1 MLEEWGYMTHFV
13 ARLRLSMIWGKTWF
27 PKQMDGAFTGVTF
40 AVAATTN
47 CETVDF
53 AYASV
58 TSQHAT
64 QVCKWQIPFRLCHIA
79 QGLEMRIF
87 DFLILSGESA
97 LHCLKAEKLVW
108 FFPLCCLF
116 VIKWMCT
123 AIKEV
128 TGITLSTWRCILQ
141 FQSFWITS

>member
-1 MLEEWGYMTHFV
+1 MLEEWSYMANFV
-13 ARLRLSMIWGKTWF
+13 LHLRLSMIWGKTWF
-27 PKQMDGAFTGVTF
+27 PKQMDGAFTGIPF

-53 AYASV
+53 AYASD
-58 TSQHAT
+58 TSQKCYT
-64 QVCKWQIPFRLCHIA
+64 GVQVTDSFQTVPIA
-79 QGLEMRIF
+79 QGLEMRRF
-87 DFLILSGESA
+87 DFLILSRERA

-108 FFPLCCLF
+108 FFPQCSLF

-128 TGITLSTWRCILQ
+128 TGITLCTWRCISQ